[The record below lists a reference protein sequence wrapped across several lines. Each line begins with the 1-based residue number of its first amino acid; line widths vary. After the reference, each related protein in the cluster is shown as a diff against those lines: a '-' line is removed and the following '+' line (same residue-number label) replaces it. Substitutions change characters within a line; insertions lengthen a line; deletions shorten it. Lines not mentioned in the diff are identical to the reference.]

1 MSKLILAKFLLNVV
15 SWRLEKTDKIKALV
29 KPGLVKIMKTFLTNC
44 KKCYFFLFFQ
54 PVVVSQEQDFFL
66 LEMVAEAPQ
75 QEDDKNA
82 IKERKVLKRSSSLS
96 RVEDNLR
103 MKRTFF

>member
-1 MSKLILAKFLLNVV
+1 MVQL
-15 SWRLEKTDKIKALV
+15 
-29 KPGLVKIMKTFLTNC
+29 
-44 KKCYFFLFFQ
+44 
-54 PVVVSQEQDFFL
+54 VVVGQEQDSFL
-66 LEMVAEAPQ
+66 FEMVAEVPQ

-103 MKRTFF
+103 MKRAFLKKKVRRGPVVSKGIKSAL

>member
-1 MSKLILAKFLLNVV
+1 MVQL
-15 SWRLEKTDKIKALV
+15 
-29 KPGLVKIMKTFLTNC
+29 
-44 KKCYFFLFFQ
+44 
-54 PVVVSQEQDFFL
+54 VVVSQEQDSFFL

-82 IKERKVLKRSSSLS
+82 IKERIVLKRSSSLS

-103 MKRTFF
+103 M

>member
-1 MSKLILAKFLLNVV
+1 MVQL
-15 SWRLEKTDKIKALV
+15 
-29 KPGLVKIMKTFLTNC
+29 
-44 KKCYFFLFFQ
+44 
-54 PVVVSQEQDFFL
+54 VVVSQEQDSFFL

-75 QEDDKNA
+75 HEDDKNA

-103 MKRTFF
+103 MKRTFFLKKVRRGPVVSKGIMSAL